1 MSADGGGPIFDAQ
14 RAAVGAARFEAMMMG
29 NAKLQGMAAMALITA
44 ATVPTLGWPDDALE
58 AMRVDAADLRAAAD
72 ELASVYEALADDW
85 QAQRRT
91 HESAPTPRCRFCDT
105 VKSGPHAPCSSCG
118 ELDRPPR

>member
-1 MSADGGGPIFDAQ
+1 MSDEAGPIFDAQ
-14 RAAVGAARFEAMMMG
+14 RQAVGAQRFEAMMQA
-29 NAKLQGMAAMALITA
+29 NAKLQAMAAFALVTA

-72 ELASVYEALADDW
+72 ELATVYEALAADW

-91 HESAPTPRCRFCDT
+91 HESVPTPRCRFCDT
-105 VKSGPHAPCSSCG
+105 VKSGPHAPCPSCG
-118 ELDRPPR
+118 KLDRPPR